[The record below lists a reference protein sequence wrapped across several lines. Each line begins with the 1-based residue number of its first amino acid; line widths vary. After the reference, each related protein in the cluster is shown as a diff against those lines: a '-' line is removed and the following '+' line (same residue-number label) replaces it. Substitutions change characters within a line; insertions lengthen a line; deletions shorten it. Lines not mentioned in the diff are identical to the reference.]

1 MFDEKSFEDLML
13 SGLVVSSRM
22 WRVAS
27 GHPGSSRELERMV
40 TEKVKA
46 ATEGYWGLAAGLMTG
61 DAKSWQ
67 DPAGK
72 FAEPG
77 RKTLRK
83 NAKRL
88 AGYGK

>member
-13 SGLVVSSRM
+13 SGLVISSRM

-27 GHPGSSRELERMV
+27 GHPGASLEMGQMV
-40 TEKVKA
+40 SEKMQA
-46 ATEGYWGLAAGLMTG
+46 ASEGYMALATGLVTG
-61 DAKSWQ
+61 DEKSWQ

-83 NAKRL
+83 NARRL
-88 AGYGK
+88 CGV